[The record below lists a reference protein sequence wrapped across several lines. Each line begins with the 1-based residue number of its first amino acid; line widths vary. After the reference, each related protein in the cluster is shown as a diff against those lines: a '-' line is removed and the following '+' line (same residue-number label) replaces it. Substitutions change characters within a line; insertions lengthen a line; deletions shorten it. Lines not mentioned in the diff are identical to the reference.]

1 MNIINF
7 NPNITKEQAA
17 NEVSR
22 LLIVDDDIVLA
33 RSLQQ
38 LTELV
43 GYQVKVCH
51 RGVDALALLAVES
64 FDLLLLDLVM
74 PGMDG
79 HAVIDNVRRDFPKI
93 PIIVVTATGTVSE
106 AVQSLE
112 KGVYD
117 FIRKPYEPAEL
128 LRTIENALTKS
139 QLERMQ
145 AVTSSKLDHYENL
158 NHYLVDSS
166 PDIIYTLDE
175 KGRFTF
181 VNKRVFSLLGYL
193 VDELIGEHYS
203 MLVYG
208 EDIDAA
214 KYAFRA
220 QSSFERA
227 TYNVELRLRCQSDRE
242 EYRYFDISFIP
253 ILNTARVDH
262 IGASKEFLPLKGS
275 YGVAR
280 DITERKKVEYA
291 MAYQAHHDM
300 LTGLPNRTLFND
312 RLEISI
318 AHAKRNHHRL
328 AVLFLDLDR
337 FKWVNDTLG
346 HSYGDELLKNVAS
359 RLKNCLREGDTLARI
374 GGDEFTIILPE
385 VPNKEDVP
393 MVAKKIL
400 ATLEQPFIL
409 DNREINISASIGVAI
424 FPDHGDS
431 IDALTKSADIA
442 MYHVKW
448 KGKNGFMQYD
458 SSMDSIFHKKMS
470 IESDLR
476 KAIENNELELYF
488 QPQVDVDTL
497 KVVGLEALTRWH
509 HEERGWITP
518 AEFIPLAEEAGLIS
532 MLTSWLIK
540 QVTIQHHRMQKAGF
554 GEISIAVNVSPE
566 SVLKHDFVSNFLLS
580 LRSENIANEAIEIEI
595 TENII
600 MQDMENSILKLNE
613 LSRQGVKIAIDDFGT
628 GYSSLAYLQKLP
640 MHSIKLDQTFVHNI
654 QFIGQELP
662 IVSAIIGIAKGFNL
676 KMIAEGVETTEQMQV
691 LKSLGCSVM
700 QGYLFSKPLP
710 MSGVLAMLRSQDRLF
725 A

>member
-1 MNIINF
+1 MNVINF
-7 NPNITKEQAA
+7 NHNITKERAA

-51 RGVDALALLAVES
+51 RGLDALALMADEC
-64 FDLLLLDLVM
+64 FDLVLLDLVM

-79 HAVIDNVRRDFPKI
+79 HAVIDNFRREYAKI

-106 AVQSLE
+106 AAQSLE

-128 LRTIENALTKS
+128 LRTIENALAKS

-208 EDIDAA
+208 EDVDAA

-253 ILNTARVDH
+253 ILNTAHVDH
-262 IGASKEFLPLKGS
+262 ESGNREFLPLKGS

-346 HSYGDELLKNVAS
+346 HIYGDELLKNVAS
-359 RLKNCLREGDTLARI
+359 RLKHCLREGDTLARI

-385 VPNKEDVP
+385 VPNKDDVP
-393 MVAKKIL
+393 MVAQKIL

-458 SSMDSIFHKKMS
+458 TSMDSIFHKKMS

-488 QPQVDVDTL
+488 QPQVDVNTL
-497 KVVGLEALTRWH
+497 RVVGLEALTRWH

-518 AEFIPLAEEAGLIS
+518 TEFIPLAEEAGLIS

-580 LRSENIANEAIEIEI
+580 LRAENIANEAIEIEI

-654 QFIGQELP
+654 QFVGQELP